1 MLPGLQTVRRK
12 AMSEKFNYSYSSAR
26 NEEAER
32 IASKYINVDVRGDA
46 DLERLRALDKRA
58 EFPGTMAGIFLGLA
72 GVLILGLGM
81 SLILRSDHF
90 AIGVVTGVIGL
101 AAAGLAAPV
110 SLAVTRRN
118 REKIKDEVLALT
130 EKIKHGG

>member
-1 MLPGLQTVRRK
+1 
-12 AMSEKFNYSYSSAR
+12 MSEKFNYSYSSAR

-58 EFPGTMAGIFLGLA
+58 ELPGTMAGIFLGLA

-101 AAAGLAAPV
+101 AAAGFAAPV
-110 SLAVTRRN
+110 SMAVTRRS
-118 REKIKDEVLALT
+118 REKIKDEVLVLT

>member
-1 MLPGLQTVRRK
+1 
-12 AMSEKFNYSYSSAR
+12 MSEKFNYSYSSAR

-32 IASKYINVDVRGDA
+32 IASKYINIDVSGDA

-58 EFPGTMAGIFLGLA
+58 ELPGTMAGIALGLA
-72 GVLILGLGM
+72 GGLILGLGM

-110 SLAVTRRN
+110 SMAVTRRS
-118 REKIKDEVLALT
+118 REKIKDEVLVLT

>member
-1 MLPGLQTVRRK
+1 MLLRIVRRR
-12 AMSEKFNYSYSSAR
+12 AMSEKFNYSYSSAK

-32 IASKYINVDVRGDA
+32 IASKYINIDVSGDA

-58 EFPGTMAGIFLGLA
+58 ELPGTMAGIALGLA

-81 SLILRSDHF
+81 SLILRSEHF
-90 AIGVVTGVIGL
+90 AIGVVTGVLGL

-110 SLAVTRRN
+110 SMAVTRRS

>member
-1 MLPGLQTVRRK
+1 MLLRIVRRR

-32 IASKYINVDVRGDA
+32 IASKYINIDVSGDA

-58 EFPGTMAGIFLGLA
+58 ELPGTMAGIALGIA

-81 SLILRSDHF
+81 SLILRSEHF
-90 AIGVVTGVIGL
+90 AIGVVTGVLGL

-110 SLAVTRRN
+110 SMAVTRRS

>member
-1 MLPGLQTVRRK
+1 MLLRIVRRR

-32 IASKYINVDVRGDA
+32 IASKYINIDVSGDA

-58 EFPGTMAGIFLGLA
+58 ELPGTMAGIALGLA

-81 SLILRSDHF
+81 SLILRSEHF
-90 AIGVVTGVIGL
+90 AIGVVTGVLGL

-110 SLAVTRRN
+110 SMAVTRRS

>member
-1 MLPGLQTVRRK
+1 MLLRIVRRM

-32 IASKYINVDVRGDA
+32 IASKYINIDVSGDA

-58 EFPGTMAGIFLGLA
+58 ELPGTMAGIALGIA

-81 SLILRSDHF
+81 SLILRSEHF
-90 AIGVVTGVIGL
+90 AIGVVTGVLGL

-110 SLAVTRRN
+110 SMAVTRRS